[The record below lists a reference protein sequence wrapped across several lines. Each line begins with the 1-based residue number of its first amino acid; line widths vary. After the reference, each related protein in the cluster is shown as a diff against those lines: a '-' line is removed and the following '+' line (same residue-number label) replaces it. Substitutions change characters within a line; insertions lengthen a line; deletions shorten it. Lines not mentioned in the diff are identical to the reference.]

1 MPEMPEVE
9 TTKRGISPHIDKQLV
24 HNVIIRQHRLRWP
37 IPDNL
42 PALIK
47 GEKINVISR
56 RGKYLLFEFDH
67 GTLLAHLGMS
77 GSMRIVSP
85 DTPILKHDHVDIV
98 FANNKCLRYNDP
110 RRFGAILWH
119 DSQKNSHPLICKLGP
134 EPLSLEFNSVSLF
147 KTSRNRKTTIKQL
160 IMNSHIVVGVGNIYA
175 TEALFMA
182 KILPNKAAGEITKK
196 QANKLVDAI
205 KEILTK
211 AITQGGTTL
220 RDFVNADGKPGYF
233 KQQLLVYGR
242 ENQPCVVCESPLK
255 NLKIS
260 NRATVFCVECQK

>member
-9 TTKRGISPHIDKQLV
+9 TTKRGIAPHTEGQTIQ
-24 HNVIIRQHRLRWP
+24 NVVIRQHQLRWL

-42 PALIK
+42 PTLLKNKQLNAIA
-47 GEKINVISR
+47 R

-77 GSMRIVSP
+77 GSMRIVQTQ
-85 DTPILKHDHVDIV
+85 TPIQKHDHVDIQ
-98 FANNKCLRYNDP
+98 FANNKILRYNDP

-119 DSQKNSHPLICKLGP
+119 EDKNHSHPLLASLGP
-134 EPLSLEFNSVSLF
+134 EPLSPEFDAGYLF
-147 KTSRNRKTTIKQL
+147 KTTRNRNTSIKQL
-160 IMNSHIVVGVGNIYA
+160 IMNSQIVVGVGNIYA

-182 KILPNKAAGEITKK
+182 KILPTKAAGKITQK
-196 QANKLVDAI
+196 QARHLVAAI

-211 AITQGGTTL
+211 AIDQGGTTL

-242 ENQPCVVCESPLK
+242 EQQPCVVCQSPLE
-255 NLKIS
+255 NVRIS
-260 NRATVFCVECQK
+260 NRATVFCKRCQL